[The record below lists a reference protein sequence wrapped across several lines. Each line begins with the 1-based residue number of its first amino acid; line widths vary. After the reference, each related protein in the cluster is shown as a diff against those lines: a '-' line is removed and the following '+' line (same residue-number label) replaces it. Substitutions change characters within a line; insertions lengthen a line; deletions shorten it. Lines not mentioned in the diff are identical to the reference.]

1 MYYEEEKIM
10 IMTLVIS
17 QVQDPNQL
25 NQKTH
30 ASDPSSELLLL
41 SVSGPDSRAIFF
53 MESFTE
59 LLVSLPSVRTCNR
72 LQWLGTDI
80 AGVAMCYPEVSL
92 TS

>member
-1 MYYEEEKIM
+1 M
-10 IMTLVIS
+10 
-17 QVQDPNQL
+17 
-25 NQKTH
+25 
-30 ASDPSSELLLL
+30 L
-41 SVSGPDSRAIFF
+41 SVSGSDSRAIFC

-72 LQWLGTDI
+72 LQWLGSDI